1 LCILIDAITEQRGRT
16 PHPDY
21 FDHIL
26 PVDAP
31 VPTAKKDL
39 THLGSVSLQVM
50 FAGWGPMADLFYG
63 ALVLLLTNPGTL
75 QLLTKEIRET
85 FQSYEDIVPNKTL
98 LSLPYLHAVIEE
110 TLRLLP
116 SNNTGLPRISPGAVV
131 DGTYI
136 PKGVG
141 LASID
146 CYDC

>member
-1 LCILIDAITEQRGRT
+1 
-16 PHPDY
+16 
-21 FDHIL
+21 
-26 PVDAP
+26 
-31 VPTAKKDL
+31 
-39 THLGSVSLQVM
+39 M

-75 QLLTKEIRET
+75 QLLTQETRET
-85 FQSYEDIVPNKTL
+85 FPSYGDIVPSKTL

-136 PKGVG
+136 PRGVSTNSSV
-141 LASID
+141 LSSHRVS
-146 CYDC
+146 Y